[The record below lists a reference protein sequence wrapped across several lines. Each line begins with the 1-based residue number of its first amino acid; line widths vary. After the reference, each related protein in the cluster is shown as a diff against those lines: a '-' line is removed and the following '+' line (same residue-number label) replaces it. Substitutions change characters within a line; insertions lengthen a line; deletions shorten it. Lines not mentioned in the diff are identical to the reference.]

1 MAAPPKALEAW
12 QELNDRQQGTLKV
25 LFELDQQAE
34 EGRRERGARGNWD
47 KTPASE
53 WRLID
58 FSLLPARE
66 FGAPGRYLD
75 RGMTTAQRLLAEA
88 GWDSQGNGATLAAL
102 EKRGLIRTSTRSTGT
117 DHGMRCVALTTAGR
131 AAARAGL
138 RMPTRRAALPA
149 WAWAA
154 LADLWEA
161 GQDGSYVPRR
171 ESEAL
176 ENALMTRH
184 VPPLAERVPESAEN
198 KFRGGYRITT
208 RGRDFYAEFYA
219 QHAAAHPY
227 VRAPHPGGPAA
238 EPWPQVIDDILGEH
252 SHLYHVLAGQWD
264 AAATAARTAGEEA
277 AALPPQPKPGI
288 PPAVAEMAAARH
300 QLWAETA
307 RQRAE
312 LAAAHADDLAA
323 WAARAARAYAV
334 TATTAFNAA
343 AAGAISTGQVQ
354 PPATDPDDWDEPR
367 LAPPAETGIAV
378 IDEQARKLH
387 QDAAGT
393 PVRRRGPAPRFRNRY
408 KRYGIPAPEKPGDK
422 HAALAAFLCKH
433 AEGGELLRRLHPA
446 AAEPR

>member
-1 MAAPPKALEAW
+1 VAASKALEAW

-25 LFELDQQAE
+25 LFTLDQQAE
-34 EGRRERGARGNWD
+34 EERRERGARGHWD

-75 RGMTTAQRLLAEA
+75 HGMTTAQRLLAEA

-102 EKRGLIRTSTRSTGT
+102 EHRGLIRTATRSTGT
-117 DHGMRCVALTTAGR
+117 SHGMRCVALTTAGR
-131 AAARAGL
+131 SAARAGL
-138 RMPTRRAALPA
+138 RMPTRKAALPA
-149 WAWAA
+149 WAWEA
-154 LADLWEA
+154 LIDLWEA
-161 GQDGSYVPRR
+161 GQDGGYVHRR

-176 ENALMTRH
+176 EKALMTRH
-184 VPPLAERVPESAEN
+184 VPPLAERVPASEEN
-198 KFRGGYRITT
+198 KFRGGYRITG

-219 QHAAAHPY
+219 QHAAAYPH

-238 EPWPQVIDDILGEH
+238 EPWPKVIDGILGEH
-252 SHLYHVLAGQWD
+252 SALYQVLAGQWD
-264 AAATAARTAGEEA
+264 AAATAARTADEEA
-277 AALPPQPKPGI
+277 AAPPPQPKPGT

-300 QLWAETA
+300 QLWTETA

-323 WAARAARAYAV
+323 RASYAARAYAV

-343 AAGAISTGQVQ
+343 VAGAIAVGQVQ
-354 PPATDPDDWDEPR
+354 PPVPDPDDWDEPR

-378 IDEQARKLH
+378 IDEQARRLH

-393 PVRRRGPAPRFRNRY
+393 PVRRRGPAPKWRNRY
-408 KRYGIPAPEKPGDK
+408 KFYGTPKPEKPGDK

-433 AEGGELLRRLHPA
+433 AEGGELLRRLHPTA
-446 AAEPR
+446 PEPR